1 MDGRRYAGMSSR
13 ALNKNNVMAGSFVIS
28 GVLLAVVFAFI
39 LGDFAGKLGS
49 KKSYVIRFP
58 TEVGV
63 MGLQNGAEVTFA
75 GMSVGTV
82 ESVGVFY
89 VDDKASGARIPA
101 AMDVLI
107 HLESDL
113 VLFEDAIAD
122 LAPPILGGVSKIN
135 IASAGTGAVL
145 AGVDL
150 SPDANGVL
158 DEGEIITGRFAP
170 SILRQMGLT
179 PEETQKILDV
189 IGKFPEWS
197 GRVSTT
203 AENVEETS
211 ASVRRMA
218 EKLEPNFSGGVD
230 DGRTTMS
237 NIREFSDALTKEGG
251 WKDRIDSTMVSVDE
265 ASAKFGPMIDDAQ
278 ATLSTARETI
288 EENREKVGRILE
300 NVDET
305 TKRVRFE
312 TIDKANKLLEDG
324 ALALGSANETLADVK
339 SVVGE
344 NRATISATMVNA
356 RQISL
361 QGKLF
366 LEEIRSQPW
375 RLLNKPSKKD
385 LKREPL
391 YEAARSYAGAVS
403 ELRTASESL
412 DTAVRMSAGNTSKNG
427 EEFAAELMRLASIV
441 EQAYGRYEQAE
452 RGLLG
457 LLSESP

>member
-1 MDGRRYAGMSSR
+1 MSSR

-49 KKSYVIRFP
+49 KKTYVIRFP
-58 TEVGV
+58 TQVGV

-82 ESVGVFY
+82 VSVGMHY
-89 VDDKASGARIPA
+89 VEDEASGARVPA
-101 AMDVLI
+101 AMDVEI
-107 HLESDL
+107 KLESDL
-113 VLFEDAIAD
+113 VLFEDAVAD
-122 LAPPILGGVSKIN
+122 LAPPILGGVSRIN
-135 IASAGTGAVL
+135 IASAGTGMVTDDLEL
-145 AGVDL
+145 A
-150 SPDANGVL
+150 PDPGGVL
-158 DEGEIITGRFAP
+158 DEGETINGRFAP
-170 SILRQMGLT
+170 SILRQMGLG

-218 EKLEPNFSGGVD
+218 ENLEPNFNSGVD
-230 DGRTTMS
+230 DGRTTMA
-237 NIREFSDALTKEGG
+237 NIREFSDAMTEEGG

-265 ASAKFGPMIDDAQ
+265 ASAKIGPAIDDAT
-278 ATLSTARETI
+278 ATMTSVRETVD
-288 EENREKVGRILE
+288 ENREKVGRILD
-300 NVDET
+300 NVEAST
-305 TKRVRFE
+305 ERVRFE
-312 TIDKANKLLEDG
+312 TIDKANALLADG
-324 ALALGSANETLADVK
+324 ALALGSARETIGDVQG
-339 SVVGE
+339 VIAE
-344 NRATISATMVNA
+344 NRTTIGATMVNA

-361 QGKLF
+361 NGKLF

-375 RLLNKPSKKD
+375 RLLSKPTKKD

-391 YEAARSYAGAVS
+391 YDAARTYAGAVS
-403 ELRTASESL
+403 ELRSASESL
-412 DTAVRMSAGNTSKNG
+412 DTAVRMSSADSSQSGD
-427 EEFAAELMRLASIV
+427 EFAAELLRLASVV
-441 EQAYGRYEQAE
+441 EKAYGRYEHAE

-457 LLSESP
+457 LLAESP